1 MSTLIQRLTVLA
13 TLLGMLL
20 VAPTAASA
28 QDDDGTIPGAA
39 DCTVE
44 PRTEEEIL
52 AIVEAAPS
60 PRSDEYDK
68 DRARREKE
76 WKGVTV
82 VGPVDFAT
90 QQAIRDT
97 VYQLI
102 GCVNG
107 KMPLSQYAL
116 FTEDAIVNNSPTVE
130 ELRGENTD
138 LEIVD
143 GEVVEQAPGTVLDVL
158 YVQSLSNGQ
167 VQAVVIFTGE
177 SSGLPFDALAMLFE
191 QVDGR
196 WLFDTP

>member
-1 MSTLIQRLTVLA
+1 MRTLVQRLIVLA
-13 TLLGMLL
+13 TLLGMLVVSPL
-20 VAPTAASA
+20 TATA
-28 QDDDGTIPGAA
+28 QDAGGSIPGAD
-39 DCTVE
+39 DCIVE
-44 PRTEEEIL
+44 PRTEDEIL
-52 AIVEAAPS
+52 AIVESAPS
-60 PRSDEYDK
+60 PTSDDYVE
-68 DRARREKE
+68 DRDARRQRWE
-76 WKGVTV
+76 GVTV
-82 VGPVDFAT
+82 VGPADFET

-107 KMPLSQYAL
+107 EMPLSQYAL

-130 ELRGENTD
+130 ELRGEDPNG
-138 LEIVD
+138 EIVD

-177 SSGLPFDALAMLFE
+177 SSGLPFDAFAMLFE

-196 WLFDTP
+196 